1 MGVDY
6 EQEPSEW
13 LKAYLPRSALGWC
26 LDKEVRTIDKSER
39 FLGINWAAFAS
50 DLKKC
55 GGFNPAFGPGSPT
68 GSTGQETN
76 MQKRLVGGVRGIY
89 TPNALVWHFVL
100 KERCS
105 SQWVLMRAY
114 RNGVERGLESQPEA
128 VKCFGYPRAMCRQWL
143 NKGWRA
149 IRDTLA
155 SDPQVCF
162 DAYYLFICYSGFI
175 KGNRIVSQG
184 SSANH
189 GGNVTM

>member
-1 MGVDY
+1 MSAYHSSLNTRYVYISRAHKSWALNRVLDLVEDCLIVFTDDDVRVHPGTLCAYAKVSANVNGGQFYGGPMGVDY

-76 MQKRLVGGVRGIY
+76 MQKRLVGGGAGNIY
-89 TPNALVWHFVL
+89 T
-100 KERCS
+100 
-105 SQWVLMRAY
+105 
-114 RNGVERGLESQPEA
+114 
-128 VKCFGYPRAMCRQWL
+128 
-143 NKGWRA
+143 
-149 IRDTLA
+149 
-155 SDPQVCF
+155 
-162 DAYYLFICYSGFI
+162 
-175 KGNRIVSQG
+175 
-184 SSANH
+184 
-189 GGNVTM
+189 